1 MTVSRF
7 KSLGTRTDPRRL
19 LLLSCAALALAAP
32 FAPAAFAADT
42 DTAAAT
48 NAAVVNTGAANADA
62 AASTSDTADAGGD
75 LGPEITVTARH
86 REEKLQDV
94 PVAISVLG
102 TERLEQTDDYSLN
115 QFQHE
120 VPSLQVV
127 NTNPRNSVITI
138 RGLGANSSIAVDGL
152 EYGVGFYLDGVY
164 FGRPGQS
171 QFDLVD
177 LQQVEVLRGPQGT
190 LFGKNTTAGAIN
202 ITSQLPSFTPQL
214 TAEAS
219 FGNYNSRQLRAS
231 VSAPLIA
238 DKLAFRLSAS
248 DTHHDGYLTNLFD
261 GSKAEN
267 YDDVSVR
274 GQLLF
279 TPTPDLKIRLIGD
292 FSRERQHYILT
303 LLDGTFTKFGN
314 GAPIPFN
321 INQRAA
327 LFNLTLPA
335 YGAFARLGN
344 SNSPF
349 QANMKS
355 YGTSGQIDYDVGH
368 ATLTSITA
376 YRWWDWRPANDV
388 DGLPLSI
395 NLKGQQQNFQ
405 RQFSQ
410 ELRVAS
416 SGHHFIDYVGG
427 LYYFWQTV
435 PGYGQSQFGSDFAN
449 WSFNPATTPPAR
461 LALYNAAFSNAEADS
476 YSVANTKSYAA
487 YAQID
492 THLTNALTLTTGLR
506 FTHEDKNGLYNRYQL
521 PATAAQ
527 LAILPGPLAAVLL
540 PGLQL
545 SNLGFAAVTH
555 NSALSGLV
563 TLDYKITPDVLAYG
577 TYSRGNQSGGLN
589 ITAGGVLNPVV
600 APEKVDN
607 FELGLKSQF
616 LNRTLTVNADAFLT
630 NVKDYQA
637 NVTVV
642 VNNVT
647 TQYIAN
653 IPKVR
658 SKGFEGDIS
667 YSPSKWISLTASGT
681 YTDAKYVSYVN
692 APAAADNPQ
701 ANATNTQDL
710 SGVALPGVSKF
721 AYSLVADLSQP
732 VASNL
737 EGYVHADYLHRSSF
751 NTSTTNSVYAIVPAY
766 GLLDGRIGIR
776 TADRRYD
783 LSIFARNLTNKNYY
797 ISRNA
802 TNYGLI
808 TAAVGDPRTYGVTL
822 RAKL

>member
-1 MTVSRF
+1 MTVPRF
-7 KSLGTRTDPRRL
+7 VLFQPRALHRQRL
-19 LLLSCAALALAAP
+19 ILLSSAVFAVATSLAHAHPALAA
-32 FAPAAFAADT
+32 ATSASAVV
-42 DTAAAT
+42 TAAAT
-48 NAAVVNTGAANADA
+48 TT
-62 AASTSDTADAGGD
+62 ASTTDASDASTE

-86 REEKLQDV
+86 REEKLQNV
-94 PVAISVLG
+94 PIAISVLG
-102 TERLEQTDDYSLN
+102 TERLEQTGDYSLN

-138 RGLGANSSIAVDGL
+138 RGLGANSAIAVDGL

-164 FGRPGQS
+164 YGRPGQS

-202 ITSQLPSFTPQL
+202 ITSQEPSFTPQV

-219 FGNYNSRQLRAS
+219 FGNYNYRQLRAS
-231 VSAPLIA
+231 ITAPLIA
-238 DKLAFRLSAS
+238 DKLAFRLTGS
-248 DTHHDGYLTNLFD
+248 DTHHSGYLTNLYD

-279 TPTPDLKIRLIGD
+279 TPTADLKIRLIGD
-292 FSRERQHYILT
+292 FSRERQHYILN
-303 LLDGTFTKFGN
+303 LLDGYFTNFGN
-314 GAPIPFN
+314 GTTVPYN
-321 INQRAA
+321 IFQRAA
-327 LFNLTLPA
+327 VTGLTLPR

-355 YGTSGQIDYDVGH
+355 YGVSGQVDYDLGRVN
-368 ATLTSITA
+368 LTSITA

-410 ELRVAS
+410 EFRIAS
-416 SGHHFIDYVGG
+416 NGHHFIDYVGG

-435 PGYGQSQFGSDFAN
+435 PGYGASQFGSDFAQ
-449 WSFNPATTPPAR
+449 WSFNPATTPAATIAF
-461 LALYNAAFSNAEADS
+461 LGTALNGAEADS
-476 YSVANTKSYAA
+476 YSVANTRSYAA
-487 YAQID
+487 YGQID
-492 THLTNALTLTTGLR
+492 THFTDALTLTTGLR
-506 FTHEDKNGLYNRYQL
+506 FTHEDKDGLYQRYQV
-521 PATAAQ
+521 PGSIAQ
-527 LAILPGPLAAVLL
+527 LSVLSPAL
-540 PGLQL
+540 LNSFQL
-545 SNLGFAAVTH
+545 SNLSFSGTVHA
-555 NSALSGLV
+555 SALSGLA
-563 TLDYKITPDVLAYG
+563 TLGYKVTPDVLVYG

-589 ITAGGVLNPVV
+589 ITAGGVLQPVV

-607 FELGLKSQF
+607 FEIGVKSQF
-616 LNRTLTVNADAFLT
+616 LDRKLTVNAGAFLT

-637 NVTVV
+637 NVSVII
-642 VNNVT
+642 NNVT
-647 TQYIAN
+647 NQYISN

-658 SKGFEGDIS
+658 TKGIEGDAA
-667 YSPSKWISLTASGT
+667 YAPSKWVSLSASFA
-681 YTDAKYVSYVN
+681 YTDARYVAYTD
-692 APAAADNPQ
+692 APAAPDNPT
-701 ANATNTQDL
+701 ANGIQNL
-710 SGVALPGVSKF
+710 SGVPLPGVSKF
-721 AYSLVADLSQP
+721 AYSLVADVSQL
-732 VASNL
+732 VGRDL

-751 NTSTTNSVYAIVPAY
+751 NSSTSNSFYSIVPAY

-776 TADRRYD
+776 TADRKYD
-783 LSIFARNLTNKNYY
+783 LSVWAKNLTNKNYY
-797 ISRNA
+797 ISRAA

>member
-1 MTVSRF
+1 MSASRF
-7 KSLGTRTDPRRL
+7 LLLPTCAHPSRRRL
-19 LLLSCAALALAAP
+19 FLQSAAVALGASLTLVNS
-32 FAPAAFAADT
+32 AFAAD
-42 DTAAAT
+42 AS
-48 NAAVVNTGAANADA
+48 DA
-62 AASTSDTADAGGD
+62 AASAAATSDASSE

-86 REEKLQDV
+86 REEKLQNV
-94 PVAISVLG
+94 PIAISVLG

-164 FGRPGQS
+164 YARPGQS

-202 ITSQLPSFTPQL
+202 ITSLAPSFTPQV

-238 DKLAFRLSAS
+238 DKLAFRVTVA
-248 DTHHDGYLTNLFD
+248 DTHHDGYLTNLYD

-303 LLDGTFTKFGN
+303 LLDGYFTTFGN
-314 GAPIPFN
+314 GKTIPFN
-321 INQRAA
+321 IYQRAA
-327 LFNLTLPA
+327 LFNYTLPT
-335 YGAFARLGN
+335 YGAFARIGD

-355 YGTSGQIDYDVGH
+355 YGGSGQVDYDLGH

-388 DGLPLSI
+388 DALPLSV

-416 SGHHFIDYVGG
+416 DGHHFIDYVGG
-427 LYYFWQTV
+427 LYYFWQKV
-435 PGYGQSQFGSDFAN
+435 PGYGENQYGSDFAKF
-449 WSFNPATTPPAR
+449 SLNPATTPAGTIAF
-461 LALYNAAFSNAEADS
+461 LGNALNGAEADS
-476 YSVANTKSYAA
+476 YSNATTKSYAA
-487 YAQID
+487 YGQID
-492 THLTNALTLTTGLR
+492 THFTDALTLTTGLR
-506 FTHEDKNGLYNRYQL
+506 FTHEDKHGIFTRYETPGSVAQLSVL
-521 PATAAQ
+521 PAATLAQ
-527 LAILPGPLAAVLL
+527 FALSPLSFTGVE
-540 PGLQL
+540 
-545 SNLGFAAVTH
+545 H
-555 NSALSGLV
+555 NSALSGLA
-563 TLDYKITPDVLAYG
+563 TLGYKLTSDVLAYG

-589 ITAGGVLNPVV
+589 ITAGGVLHPVV

-607 FELGLKSQF
+607 FELGLKTQF
-616 LNRTLTVNADAFLT
+616 LDHTLTANFDAFLT

-658 SKGFEGDIS
+658 SKGIEGDIG
-667 YSPSKWISLTASGT
+667 YSPSKWISLTASGA

-692 APAAADNPQ
+692 APAAVDNPT
-701 ANATNTQDL
+701 ATGTQDL

-721 AYSLVADLSQP
+721 AYSIVADISQP
-732 VASNL
+732 VAHDL

-751 NTSTTNSVYAIVPAY
+751 NTSTTNSVYSIVPAY

-776 TADRRYD
+776 TADRKYD
-783 LSIFARNLTNKNYY
+783 LSVWARNLTNKNYY
-797 ISRNA
+797 ISRGA

>member
-1 MTVSRF
+1 MTASRF
-7 KSLGTRTDPRRL
+7 VSFRTRANYPRRL
-19 LLLSCAALALAAP
+19 LLLSSATVALAAS
-32 FAPAAFAADT
+32 FTLANGAFAADAVAAG
-42 DTAAAT
+42 AAA
-48 NAAVVNTGAANADA
+48 ANDA
-62 AASTSDTADAGGD
+62 SEIPTE

-86 REEKLQDV
+86 REERLQNV
-94 PVAISVLG
+94 PIAISVLG
-102 TERLEQTDDYSLN
+102 TGRLEQTDDYSLN

-138 RGLGANSSIAVDGL
+138 RGLGANSAIAVDGL

-164 FGRPGQS
+164 YGRPGQS

-202 ITSQLPSFTPQL
+202 ITSQAPGFTPQL

-219 FGNYNSRQLRAS
+219 FGNYNARHLRAS

-238 DKLAFRLSAS
+238 DKVAFRLTVS
-248 DTHHDGYLTNLFD
+248 DTHHDGYLTNLYD

-267 YDDVSVR
+267 YDDVSIR

-279 TPTPDLKIRLIGD
+279 TPTPDLKIRLTGD
-292 FSRERQHYILT
+292 FSRERQHYILS
-303 LLDGTFTKFGN
+303 LLDGYFTTFGN
-314 GAPIPFN
+314 GATIPNN
-321 INQRAA
+321 IFQRAA
-327 LFNLTLPA
+327 TTGLTLPT

-355 YGTSGQIDYDVGH
+355 YGASGQIDYDLGR
-368 ATLTSITA
+368 ANLTSITA
-376 YRWWDWRPANDV
+376 YRWWDWRPLNDV

-410 ELRVAS
+410 EFRLAS
-416 SGHHFIDYVGG
+416 SGHNFIDYVGG

-435 PGYGQSQFGSDFAN
+435 PGYGASQFGSDFAR
-449 WSFNPATTPPAR
+449 WSLNPATTPAAAIAF
-461 LALYNAAFSNAEADS
+461 LGNALNGAEADS
-476 YSVANTKSYAA
+476 YSVANTRSYAA
-487 YAQID
+487 YGQID
-492 THLTNALTLTTGLR
+492 THLTDVLTLTTGLR
-506 FTHEDKNGLYNRYQL
+506 FTHEDKDGRFERFQNPASVAQL
-521 PATAAQ
+521 SLLSPAQ
-527 LAILPGPLAAVLL
+527 LAAFALSPL
-540 PGLQL
+540 
-545 SNLGFAAVTH
+545 SFSAVTH
-555 NSALSGLV
+555 NSALSGLA
-563 TLDYKITPDVLAYG
+563 TLAYKVTPDVLVFG

-589 ITAGGVLNPVV
+589 ITAGGFAHPVV

-607 FELGLKSQF
+607 FEIGLKTQF
-616 LNRTLTVNADAFLT
+616 LNRTLTVNGDAFYT
-630 NVKDYQA
+630 TVRDYQA
-637 NVTVV
+637 NISTFVD
-642 VNNVT
+642 NVT
-647 TQYIAN
+647 TQYISN

-658 SKGFEGDIS
+658 SKGFEGDIN
-667 YSPSKWISLTASGT
+667 YSPNKWISLAGSLA
-681 YTDAKYVSYVN
+681 YTDAKYVSYAN
-692 APAAADNPQ
+692 APTAADNPLF
-701 ANATNTQDL
+701 NPDGTPKPVQDL

-721 AYSLVADLSQP
+721 AWSLVADLSQP
-732 VASNL
+732 LSRDL

-751 NTSTTNSVYAIVPAY
+751 NTSTTNSVYSNVPAY

-776 TADRRYD
+776 TADSKYD
-783 LSIFARNLTNKNYY
+783 LSIWAKNLTNKNYY
-797 ISRNA
+797 ISRTA
-802 TNYGLI
+802 SNYGLI